1 MNCNWTGFGNVFLL
15 REHIKLFRIY
25 FNLEY
30 IMLEYVNN
38 SRSIDLHWNDLHE
51 SKEGLNAN

>member
-1 MNCNWTGFGNVFLL
+1 MYVFLPT
-15 REHIKLFRIY
+15 EDIKLLYYIK
-25 FNLEY
+25 NLEY

-51 SKEGLNAN
+51 SKEGSNAK